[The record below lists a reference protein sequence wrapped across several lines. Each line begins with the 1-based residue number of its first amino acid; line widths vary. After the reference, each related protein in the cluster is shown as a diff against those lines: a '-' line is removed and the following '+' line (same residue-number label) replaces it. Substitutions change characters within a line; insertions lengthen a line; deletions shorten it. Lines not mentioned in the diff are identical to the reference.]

1 MKAVQ
6 FDHYGDINVLYV
18 GDIPAPTA
26 GPGRVVV
33 DVRAAGTNPGEA
45 IIRKGEL
52 EAMYP
57 GTFPSGQGT
66 DFAGVVSAVGNGVD
80 SISVGDEV
88 MGWSHERS
96 SQAEQ
101 VSVPAEQIIPKP
113 PELSWEVAGSLQVA
127 GLTAYAAVRAVGAS
141 QSDTVAVSAA
151 AGGVGTL
158 VVQLLR
164 RIGTNVIGIASEF
177 NFEWLRSVGAT
188 PVAYGDGLADRLRE
202 TAPQGIDAFI
212 DCFGGGYCQLAL
224 DLGISPQRVNTIID
238 FEAAQNLGVKAEG
251 AAAIPAEATPQV
263 FAEVAD
269 MVAQGKV
276 IVPVAATYPL
286 RQVREAYTEL
296 EKRHAH
302 GKIVLIP

>member
-1 MKAVQ
+1 MKAVR
-6 FDHYGDINVLYV
+6 FDHYGDRDVLYI
-18 GDIPAPTA
+18 GDLPAPTA
-26 GPGRVVV
+26 EPGRVVV

-45 IIRKGEL
+45 TIRKGEL
-52 EAMYP
+52 EAMFP

-66 DFAGVVSAVGNGVD
+66 DFAGVVSA
-80 SISVGDEV
+80 VGDEV

-101 VSVPAEQIIPKP
+101 VSVPAEQVIPKP
-113 PELSWEVAGSLQVA
+113 PELSWEVAGSLEVA
-127 GLTAYAAVRAVGAS
+127 GMTAYAAVQAVGAS
-141 QSDTVAVSAA
+141 QGNTVAVSAA
-151 AGGVGTL
+151 AGGVGSL

-164 RIGTNVIGIASEF
+164 RIGAQVIGIASES

-202 TAPQGIDAFI
+202 TAPGGLDAFI

-224 DLGISPQRVNTIID
+224 DLGVSPERVDTIID
-238 FEAAQNLGVKAEG
+238 FEAAQKLGVKAKG
-251 AAAIPAEATPQV
+251 AAAIPAADTPRV
-263 FAEVAD
+263 LAEIAD
-269 MVAQGKV
+269 MVAQGEMV
-276 IVPVAATYPL
+276 VPIAATYPL
-286 RQVREAYTEL
+286 EQVREAYTEL

>member
-6 FDHYGDINVLYV
+6 FNHYGDRDVLYI
-18 GDIPAPTA
+18 GDMPAPTA
-26 GPGRVVV
+26 EPGRVVV

-45 IIRKGEL
+45 TIRKGEL
-52 EAMYP
+52 ESMFP

-66 DFAGVVSAVGNGVD
+66 DFAGVVSAVGEGVT
-80 SISVGDEV
+80 SVSVGDEV

-101 VSVPAEQIIPKP
+101 VSVPAEQVIPKP
-113 PELSWEVAGSLQVA
+113 PELSWEVAGSLEVA
-127 GLTAYAAVRAVGAS
+127 GMTAYAAVQAVGAS
-141 QSDTVAVSAA
+141 QGDTVAVSAA
-151 AGGVGTL
+151 AGGVGSL

-164 RIGTNVIGIASEF
+164 RIGADVIGIASES

-202 TAPQGIDAFI
+202 AAPRGLDAFV

-224 DLGISPQRVNTIID
+224 DLGVSPERVDTIID
-238 FEAAQNLGVKAEG
+238 FEAAQKLGVKAEG
-251 AAAIPAEATPQV
+251 AAAISAADTPRV
-263 FAEVAD
+263 LAEVAD
-269 MVAQGKV
+269 MVAQGEIV
-276 IVPVAATYPL
+276 VPVAATYPL
-286 RQVREAYTEL
+286 EQVREAYTEL